1 MPEPVTEPE
10 TAEPETTTVAPT
22 TPETTTEAPTT
33 KPIYDHVKITGIT
46 YSPENPKV
54 GDTVKI
60 TVTAKNEG
68 DQMVMNKHVAVK
80 IGNQTLKGTITIP
93 AGETGSV
100 TVNEW
105 KPTEAGVFTADASIK
120 IDDNSSVTGQVSI
133 TIAAASTENMEAKV
147 VALGGFPSEI
157 YEGDVITFV
166 TLVQNTGNVVIP
178 AGTKYTVNMAID
190 GSSFQ
195 TITLSQDIPVGG
207 YC

>member
-1 MPEPVTEPE
+1 M
-10 TAEPETTTVAPT
+10 
-22 TPETTTEAPTT
+22 
-33 KPIYDHVKITGIT
+33 
-46 YSPENPKV
+46 
-54 GDTVKI
+54 
-60 TVTAKNEG
+60 
-68 DQMVMNKHVAVK
+68 
-80 IGNQTLKGTITIP
+80 
-93 AGETGSV
+93 

-207 YC
+207 YVKIESNWTATRGGHTIMSSMDGSDVTRK

>member
-1 MPEPVTEPE
+1 
-10 TAEPETTTVAPT
+10 
-22 TPETTTEAPTT
+22 
-33 KPIYDHVKITGIT
+33 
-46 YSPENPKV
+46 
-54 GDTVKI
+54 
-60 TVTAKNEG
+60 
-68 DQMVMNKHVAVK
+68 MVMNKHVAVK

-133 TIAAASTENMEAKV
+133 TIAVASTENMEAKV

-166 TLVQNTGNVVIP
+166 TLVQ
-178 AGTKYTVNMAID
+178 Y
-190 GSSFQ
+190 
-195 TITLSQDIPVGG
+195 LSLIHI
-207 YC
+207 